1 MSADNHLA
9 QKRFYCIGPKKM
21 SHTKLMKTSQTN
33 FSLMIFPFR
42 NEIANSEESQ
52 HNRRISRGTNENMKK
67 HKSLLGHQKREIL

>member
-1 MSADNHLA
+1 
-9 QKRFYCIGPKKM
+9 
-21 SHTKLMKTSQTN
+21 MKTSQTN